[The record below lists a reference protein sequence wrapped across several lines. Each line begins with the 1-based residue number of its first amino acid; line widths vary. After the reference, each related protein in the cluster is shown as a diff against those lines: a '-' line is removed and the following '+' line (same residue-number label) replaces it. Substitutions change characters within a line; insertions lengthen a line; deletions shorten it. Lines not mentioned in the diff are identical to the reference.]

1 MTIKRSASIY
11 LSSSVPSSTWRS
23 AQLFVP
29 QQRSPQPR
37 PSRPRLLFALLPLT
51 LLLCVGCSKRYSDLP
66 SFLPFSFR
74 DYDNQSVG
82 RFKTSYIADQI
93 DEYFRGTDPGPVGIT
108 TFVNLDDLTSTSPFG
123 RLCGEQLMSELA
135 MRGYDV
141 IELRHGDAITFLN
154 PEGEFGLSREATA
167 VKQSQRLGAVLVGTY
182 SASPER
188 VYVNVRLVDPSTSRV
203 LSASSVEMGRTAELS
218 KLLRGGAVPLTL
230 ERVPVRSAHSSG
242 GLESRAAATGLGA
255 VPPFSPAGGGGPV
268 AGTGSLSSGGGKIGV
283 PTVRY

>member
-1 MTIKRSASIY
+1 MTIKRSASIH
-11 LSSSVPSSTWRS
+11 LSSSALSSTRRLTE
-23 AQLFVP
+23 LFVLE
-29 QQRSPQPR
+29 QRSYQPR
-37 PSRPRLLFALLPLT
+37 QSRPRSLLVLLLT
-51 LLLCVGCSKRYSDLP
+51 LLLSVGCSKRYSDLP

-108 TFVNLDDLTSTSPFG
+108 TFVNLDDLASTSPFG

-230 ERVPVRSAHSSG
+230 ERVPVRSANSSG
-242 GLESRAAATGLGA
+242 GTVAAGPTA
-255 VPPFSPAGGGGPV
+255 VAPFSPAVGGGAV
-268 AGTGSLSSGGGKIGV
+268 AGTGARSSGGGSIGA